1 MDSQGQSSI
10 EKVKIKRWRFPCR
23 TSLRRIRA
31 HRDKEITSERIGQTV
46 MEELKQ
52 IDPIAYFRLTSVHKQ
67 FHAIRECGQALKG
80 PEQLKPQKQ
89 YQPENAAA

>member
-1 MDSQGQSSI
+1 
-10 EKVKIKRWRFPCR
+10 
-23 TSLRRIRA
+23 
-31 HRDKEITSERIGQTV
+31 